1 MEPRF
6 SIIVPIYNV
15 EQYLAECL
23 DSLLCQ
29 SFTDFE
35 AILIDDVSRDS
46 SAEIAQD
53 YANKHPQHLVFI
65 QHEKNKGLGGARNTG
80 IQAAKGTFLLFL
92 DSDDYLCPDAL
103 EKLDGVLTRTD
114 AQLAEFCFRRVDE
127 HGRYLNRDYCVEDSS
142 LPALVKHSVSAC
154 NKVFRRELFTQSN
167 VRFPE
172 NCYYEDYCTVPKL
185 LLCAKNTALL
195 NEDLYCYRQ
204 RIGSIV
210 HDTNVQKNRDI
221 LVGTDSLLAFAAQQD
236 FRSDEK
242 QQLEYLAV
250 VHILYYAT
258 LRVNSIAPGEPLQKE
273 LKDYVA
279 KHFPDYENNPYRKLL
294 TARQK
299 ALLKRI
305 EKQQYGLLYLQYY
318 CRNRITGWVRRMV
331 WKWKGK

>member
-15 EQYLAECL
+15 EQYLVECL

-29 SFTDFE
+29 SFSDFE
-35 AILIDDVSRDS
+35 VILIDDVSRDQ
-46 SAEIAQD
+46 SAKIAQD
-53 YANKHPQHLVFI
+53 YARKNPQCMTFI
-65 QHEKNKGLGGARNTG
+65 QHETNKGLGGARNTG
-80 IQAAKGTFLLFL
+80 IQAAKGEFLLFL
-92 DSDDYLCPDAL
+92 DSDDYLRPDAL
-103 EKLDGVLTRTD
+103 EKLDGVLTQTG

-127 HGRYLNRDYCVEDSS
+127 NGRYLNRDYGNGDCT
-142 LPALVKHSVSAC
+142 LPALVKHSVNAC
-154 NKVFRRELFTQSN
+154 NKAFHRELFAN

-172 NCYYEDYCTVPKL
+172 KCYYEDYYTVPKL
-185 LLCAKNTALL
+185 LLCAKSTALL

-221 LVGTDSLLAFAAQQD
+221 LTGTDSLLAFAARQD
-236 FRSDEK
+236 FGSDALR
-242 QQLEYLAV
+242 QLEYLAV
-250 VHILYYAT
+250 VHVLYHAT
-258 LRVNSIAPGEPLQKE
+258 LRVNSIAPGDPLQKE
-273 LKDYVA
+273 LKNYVE

-305 EKQQYGLLYLQYY
+305 EKEQYGLLHLQYH
-318 CRNRITGWVRRMV
+318 CRNRITGWIRRMV
-331 WKWKGK
+331 WKWKGM